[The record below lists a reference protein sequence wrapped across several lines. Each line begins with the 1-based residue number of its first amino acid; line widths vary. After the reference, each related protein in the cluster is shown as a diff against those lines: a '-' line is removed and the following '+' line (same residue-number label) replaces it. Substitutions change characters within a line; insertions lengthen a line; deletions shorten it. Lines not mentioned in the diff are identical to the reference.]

1 MIRRGVREDLTPV
14 LKITKNCAVEMDAMG
29 IYQWNENYPNR
40 NAFLNDINNNEL
52 LVFTK
57 GSLVIGCIALCE
69 KMDDAY
75 KNVRWLI
82 KDGKNLYIHRLAVD
96 PQFQKKGIGKKLMD
110 YAEDFAKKNNFI
122 SIRLDTFS
130 KNKNNMKFYERRGY
144 KKLDEVFFPNQ
155 SKFPFHCYELIIE

>member
-1 MIRRGVREDLTPV
+1 MIRRGVHEDLIPI
-14 LKITKNCAVEMDAMG
+14 LEITKNCAVKMDAMG

-40 NAFLNDINNNEL
+40 NAFIDDIKNNEL

-57 GSLVIGCIALCE
+57 GALLVGCIALCT
-69 KMDDAY
+69 KMDDVY
-75 KNVRWLI
+75 KDVKWLT
-82 KDGKNLYIHRLAVD
+82 KDVKSLYVHRLAVD

-130 KNKNNMKFYERRGY
+130 KNKNNMRFYERRGY
-144 KKLDEVFFPNQ
+144 KRLEEVFFPGQ
-155 SKFPFHCYELIIE
+155 SKFPFYCYELII

>member
-1 MIRRGVREDLTPV
+1 MIRRGVHEDLIPI
-14 LKITKNCAVEMDAMG
+14 LEITKNCAVKMDAMG

-40 NAFLNDINNNEL
+40 NAFIDDIKNNEL

-57 GSLVIGCIALCE
+57 GALLVGCIALCT
-69 KMDDAY
+69 KMDDVY
-75 KNVRWLI
+75 KNVKWLT
-82 KDGKNLYIHRLAVD
+82 KDVKNLYIHRLAVD

-130 KNKNNMKFYERRGY
+130 KNKNNMRFYERRGY
-144 KKLDEVFFPNQ
+144 KRLEKVFFPEQ
-155 SKFPFHCYELIIE
+155 SRFPFYCYELII

>member
-1 MIRRGVREDLTPV
+1 MIRRGVHEDLMPI
-14 LKITKNCAVEMDAMG
+14 LEITKNCAVKMDAMG

-40 NAFLNDINNNEL
+40 NAFIDDIKNNEL

-57 GSLVIGCIALCE
+57 GALLVGCIALCT
-69 KMDDAY
+69 KMDDVY
-75 KNVRWLI
+75 KDVKWLT
-82 KDGKNLYIHRLAVD
+82 KDVKSLYVHRLAVD

-130 KNKNNMKFYERRGY
+130 KNKNNMRFYERRGY
-144 KKLDEVFFPNQ
+144 KRLEEVFFPKQ
-155 SKFPFHCYELIIE
+155 SKFPFYCYELII

>member
-1 MIRRGVREDLTPV
+1 MIRRGVHEDLMRI
-14 LKITKNCAVEMDAMG
+14 LEITKNCAVKMDAMG

-40 NAFLNDINNNEL
+40 NAFIDDIKNNEL

-57 GSLVIGCIALCE
+57 GALLVGCIALCT
-69 KMDDAY
+69 KMDDVY
-75 KNVRWLI
+75 KDVKWLT
-82 KDGKNLYIHRLAVD
+82 KDVKSLYVHRLAVD

-130 KNKNNMKFYERRGY
+130 KNKNNMRFYERRGY
-144 KKLDEVFFPNQ
+144 KRLEEVFFPEQ
-155 SKFPFHCYELIIE
+155 SKFPFYCYELII

>member
-1 MIRRGVREDLTPV
+1 MIRRGVHEDLMPI
-14 LKITKNCAVEMDAMG
+14 LEITKNCAVKMDAMG

-40 NAFLNDINNNEL
+40 NAFINDIKNNEL

-57 GSLVIGCIALCE
+57 GALLVGCIALCT
-69 KMDDAY
+69 KMDDVY
-75 KNVRWLI
+75 NDVKWLT
-82 KDGKNLYIHRLAVD
+82 KDVKSLYVHRLAVD

-130 KNKNNMKFYERRGY
+130 KNKNNMRFYERRGY
-144 KKLDEVFFPNQ
+144 KRLEEVFFPEQ
-155 SKFPFHCYELIIE
+155 SKFPFYCYELII

>member
-1 MIRRGVREDLTPV
+1 MIRRGVHEDLTPI
-14 LKITKNCAVEMDAMG
+14 LEITKNCAVKMDAMG

-40 NAFLNDINNNEL
+40 SAFIDDIKNNEL

-57 GSLVIGCIALCE
+57 GALLVGCIALCT
-69 KMDDAY
+69 KMDDVY
-75 KNVRWLI
+75 KDVKWLT
-82 KDGKNLYIHRLAVD
+82 KDVKSLYVHRLAVD

-130 KNKNNMKFYERRGY
+130 KNKNNMRFYERRGY
-144 KKLDEVFFPNQ
+144 KRLEEVFFPEQ
-155 SKFPFHCYELIIE
+155 SKFPFYCYELII

>member
-1 MIRRGVREDLTPV
+1 MIRRGVHEDLTPI
-14 LKITKNCAVEMDAMG
+14 LEITKNCAVKMDAMG

-40 NAFLNDINNNEL
+40 NAFIDDIKNNEL

-57 GSLVIGCIALCE
+57 GDLLVGCIALCT
-69 KMDDAY
+69 KMDDVY
-75 KNVRWLI
+75 KNVKWLT
-82 KDGKNLYIHRLAVD
+82 KDVKNLYIHRLAVD

-130 KNKNNMKFYERRGY
+130 KNKNNMRFYERRGY
-144 KKLDEVFFPNQ
+144 KRLEKVFFPEQ
-155 SKFPFHCYELIIE
+155 SRFPFYCYELII

>member
-1 MIRRGVREDLTPV
+1 MIRRGVHEDLTPI
-14 LKITKNCAVEMDAMG
+14 LEITKNCAVKMDAMG

-40 NAFLNDINNNEL
+40 NAFINDIKNNEL

-57 GSLVIGCIALCE
+57 GALLVGCIALCT
-69 KMDDAY
+69 KMDDVY
-75 KNVRWLI
+75 KDVKWLT
-82 KDGKNLYIHRLAVD
+82 KDVKSLYVHRLAVD

-130 KNKNNMKFYERRGY
+130 KNKNNMRFYERRGY
-144 KKLDEVFFPNQ
+144 KRLEKVFFPEQ
-155 SKFPFHCYELIIE
+155 SRFPFYCYELII

>member
-1 MIRRGVREDLTPV
+1 MIRRGVHEDLTPI
-14 LKITKNCAVEMDAMG
+14 LEITKNCAVKMDAMG

-40 NAFLNDINNNEL
+40 NAFIDDIKNNEL

-57 GSLVIGCIALCE
+57 GALLVGCIALCT
-69 KMDDAY
+69 KMDDVY
-75 KNVRWLI
+75 KDVKWLT
-82 KDGKNLYIHRLAVD
+82 KDVKSLYVHRLAVD

-130 KNKNNMKFYERRGY
+130 KNKNNMRFYERRGY
-144 KKLDEVFFPNQ
+144 KRLEKVFFPEQ
-155 SKFPFHCYELIIE
+155 SRFPFYCYELII

>member
-1 MIRRGVREDLTPV
+1 MIRRGVHEDLIPI
-14 LKITKNCAVEMDAMG
+14 LDITKNCAVKMDAMG

-40 NAFLNDINNNEL
+40 NAFIDDIENNEL

-57 GSLVIGCIALCE
+57 GALLVGCIALCT
-69 KMDDAY
+69 KMDDVY
-75 KNVRWLI
+75 KDVKWLT
-82 KDGKNLYIHRLAVD
+82 KDVKSLYVHRLAVD

-130 KNKNNMKFYERRGY
+130 KNKNNMRFYERRGY
-144 KKLDEVFFPNQ
+144 KRLEEVFFPEQ
-155 SKFPFHCYELIIE
+155 SKFPFYCYELII

>member
-1 MIRRGVREDLTPV
+1 MIRRGVHEDLIPI
-14 LKITKNCAVEMDAMG
+14 LEITKNCAVKMDAMG

-40 NAFLNDINNNEL
+40 NAFIDDIKNNEL

-57 GSLVIGCIALCE
+57 GALLVGCIALCT
-69 KMDDAY
+69 KMDDVY
-75 KNVRWLI
+75 KDVKWLT
-82 KDGKNLYIHRLAVD
+82 KDVKSLYLHRLAVD

-130 KNKNNMKFYERRGY
+130 KNKNNMRFYERRGY
-144 KKLDEVFFPNQ
+144 KRLEKVFFPEQ
-155 SKFPFHCYELIIE
+155 SRFPFYCYELII

>member
-1 MIRRGVREDLTPV
+1 MIRRGVHEDLIPI
-14 LKITKNCAVEMDAMG
+14 LEITKNCAVKMDAMG

-40 NAFLNDINNNEL
+40 NAFIDDIKNNEL

-57 GSLVIGCIALCE
+57 GALLVGCIALCT
-69 KMDDAY
+69 KMDDVY
-75 KNVRWLI
+75 KDVKWLT
-82 KDGKNLYIHRLAVD
+82 KDVKSLYVHRLAVE

-130 KNKNNMKFYERRGY
+130 KNKNNMRFYERRGY
-144 KKLDEVFFPNQ
+144 KRLEEVFFPEQ
-155 SKFPFHCYELIIE
+155 SKFAFYCYELII